1 MVEKIKSI
9 VDKQMNEDP
18 EDDEYEIGKLSVIVN
33 KYLNGEF
40 EDTLFY
46 PNKIELKYYIKKLP
60 LELAEM
66 VVENIEQ
73 IE

>member
-18 EDDEYEIGKLSVIVN
+18 EDDEYEIRKLSVIVN

-46 PNKIELKYYIKKLP
+46 PKQDRIEILHKKKK
-60 LELAEM
+60 
-66 VVENIEQ
+66 NYH
-73 IE
+73 